1 MAKIHTLK
9 ISNYRGIKEFEQIFG
24 GSTLICLIGRG
35 DSGKT
40 TILNAI
46 SVVLS
51 PHWNHSFYDT
61 DFFQG
66 AIENPIEIEANLYDL
81 PNELLGESKYG
92 LHKKILV
99 NNDITNDLS
108 IDESEECQDILTV
121 KLEVTKELEPKWYV
135 DSGRQNQERIEISA
149 NDRAKLN
156 VFLISDTLDRHFS
169 WSKGNPL
176 YSLLRLEEKGT
187 GKNNVLM
194 DAFRSAKEKVDN
206 NSFSHLDSTV
216 KKVKD
221 AAAELGLDLANTQT
235 TIDLRDLSIKEGRIC
250 LHEDDIPV
258 KQKGKG
264 SKRLLSIAI
273 QKNLAESGGII
284 LIDEI
289 EQGLEPDRVRYL
301 VNKLKVENK
310 GQVFFT
316 THSSN
321 VVVELGADNL
331 FLMRKR
337 DTVLKTFDSSFQGC
351 LRNNPEAFFTKK
363 ILVCEGATEVGIC
376 RSLNLFRVRNG
387 ESNFALH
394 GIGIVDGSGT
404 NFIKY
409 CEDFQSAGYDVCAFC
424 DSDDDAINLKK
435 KTLSENGVIVV
446 DCENGNSIEQQL
458 FNDLSWESVI
468 KLIEYAI
475 DENNE
480 DSIIAQTSN
489 QFEGTFPTDN
499 FQTESKKLRIALGK
513 ASVLKVD
520 KSKKKIDKSWF
531 KRIDHGEFLG
541 NIWFDSISDLSDKK
555 LNDEYTIL
563 TNWIENV

>member
-1 MAKIHTLK
+1 MSKIHTLK
-9 ISNYRGIKEFEQIFG
+9 ISNYRGIKEFEQVFG
-24 GSTLICLIGRG
+24 VSNLICLIGRG
-35 DSGKT
+35 DSGKS

-61 DFFQG
+61 DFFQNN
-66 AIENPIEIEANLYDL
+66 IEEAIEIEASLYDL
-81 PNELLGESKYG
+81 PIELLSETKYG

-99 NNDITNDLS
+99 NNEITNDLS
-108 IDESEECQDILTV
+108 SEESEEYLDILTI
-121 KLEVTKELEPKWYV
+121 KLEVEKNLEPKWYV
-135 DSGRQNQERIEISA
+135 VTDRQNQERIEISA

-176 YSLLRLEEKGT
+176 YSLLRQEEKGT

-194 DAFRSAKEKVDN
+194 DAFRSAKEKVDS

-216 KKVKD
+216 EKVKV
-221 AAAELGLDLANTQT
+221 AASELGIDLANTQT

-273 QKNLAESGGII
+273 QKTLAEAGGII

-301 VNKLKVENK
+301 VNKLKCENN

-321 VVVELGADNL
+321 VVVELGAENL
-331 FLMRKR
+331 FLMRENYAA
-337 DTVLKTFDSSFQGC
+337 LKTFDSTFQGC
-351 LRNNPEAFFTKK
+351 LRNNPEAFFTKR

-376 RSLNLFRVRNG
+376 RSLNNHRIDLKK
-387 ESNFALH
+387 ENFAIN
-394 GIGIVDGSGT
+394 GIGIVDGSGSS
-404 NFIKY
+404 FVKY
-409 CEDFQSAGYDVCAFC
+409 CKDFKNAGYDVCAFC
-424 DSDDDAINLKK
+424 DSDDNGINKK
-435 KTLSENGVIVV
+435 KKELESLGIKVV
-446 DCENGNSIEQQL
+446 DCDDDFAIEQQI
-458 FNDLSWESVI
+458 FCDLPWEANQ
-468 KLIEYAI
+468 KLIDYVVADRSANILI
-475 DENNE
+475 DGLKNVYSKEISKNC
-480 DSIIAQTSN
+480 
-489 QFEGTFPTDN
+489 QFEDTKEIRDG
-499 FQTESKKLRIALGK
+499 LGK
-513 ASVLKVD
+513 SA
-520 KSKKKIDKSWF
+520 KKYDWF
-531 KRIDHGEFLG
+531 KNINHGEFLG
-541 NIWFDSISDLSDKK
+541 RVWFEHLANIKDKK
-555 LNDEYTIL
+555 LANQYNELIK
-563 TNWIENV
+563 WIDNV